1 MCPATSQG
9 GIGMKRYVI
18 RLSESERNRLTALVS
33 KGRTAAR
40 KRLHAQVLLKADVSA
55 AGAGWTDRQ
64 IVEALGVG
72 ERTVQAIRQRC
83 VEEGLDAALDRKKQC
98 RPSRQRVLDG
108 AKEAHLVALCCGKV
122 PAGQAR
128 WTLRLL
134 ADELVRLEIVD
145 TVSHETVRQALKKTS

>member
-1 MCPATSQG
+1 
-9 GIGMKRYVI
+9 MKTYVI
-18 RLSESERNRLTALVS
+18 RLSEGERNRLTALVS
-33 KGRTAAR
+33 KGKVAAG

-55 AGAGWTDRQ
+55 AGAGWTDQR
-64 IVEALGVG
+64 IVEALEVG

-83 VEEGLDAALDRKKQC
+83 VEEGLDAALERKKQC
-98 RPSRQRVLDG
+98 RPSRQKVLDG
-108 AKEAHLVALCCGKV
+108 TKEARMVALCCGKV

-145 TVSHETVRQALKKTS
+145 SVSHETVRQALKKTT

>member
-1 MCPATSQG
+1 
-9 GIGMKRYVI
+9 MKRYVI
-18 RLSESERNRLTALVS
+18 RLSEGERNRLTALVS
-33 KGRTAAR
+33 KGKVAAG

-55 AGAGWTDRQ
+55 AGAGWTDQQ
-64 IVEALGVG
+64 IVEALEVG

-83 VEEGLDAALDRKKQC
+83 VEEGLDAALERKKQC
-98 RPSRQRVLDG
+98 RPSRQRILDG
-108 AKEAHLVALCCGKV
+108 AKEAQLVALCCGKV

-145 TVSHETVRQALKKTS
+145 SVSHETVRQALKKTS

>member
-1 MCPATSQG
+1 
-9 GIGMKRYVI
+9 MKRYVI
-18 RLSESERNRLTALVS
+18 RLSEEERKKLAALVC
-33 KGRTAAR
+33 KGKVAAR

-55 AGAGWTDRQ
+55 AGAGWTDQQ
-64 IVEALGVG
+64 IVDALGIG

-83 VEEGLDAALDRKKQC
+83 VEEGLDAALERKKQC
-98 RPSRQRVLDG
+98 RPSRQKVLDG
-108 AKEAHLVALCCGKV
+108 AKEAQLVALCCGKV

-145 TVSHETVRQALKKTS
+145 SISHETVRQALKKTS

>member
-1 MCPATSQG
+1 
-9 GIGMKRYVI
+9 MKRYVI
-18 RLSESERNRLTALVS
+18 RLSEGERNRLTALVS
-33 KGRTAAR
+33 KGKTAAR

-83 VEEGLDAALDRKKQC
+83 VEEGLDAALERKKQC

-108 AKEAHLVALCCGKV
+108 AKEARLVALCCGKV

>member
-1 MCPATSQG
+1 
-9 GIGMKRYVI
+9 MKRHVI
-18 RLSESERNRLTALVS
+18 RLSEGERNRLTALVS
-33 KGRTAAR
+33 KGKAAAR

-83 VEEGLDAALDRKKQC
+83 VEEGLDAALERKKQC

-108 AKEAHLVALCCGKV
+108 AKEARLVALCCGKV

-145 TVSHETVRQALKKTS
+145 SISHETVRQALKKTI

>member
-1 MCPATSQG
+1 
-9 GIGMKRYVI
+9 MKRYII
-18 RLSESERNRLTALVS
+18 RLSEEERARLVALVS

-64 IVEALGVG
+64 IVEAFDVG
-72 ERTVQAIRQRC
+72 ERTVQAIRHRC
-83 VEEGLDAALDRKKQC
+83 VEEGLDAALDRKPQC
-98 RPSRQRVLDG
+98 RPSRQPLLDG
-108 AKEAHLVALCCGKV
+108 DKEARLVALCCGKV

-134 ADELVRLEIVD
+134 ADELVRLEIVES
-145 TVSHETVRQALKKTS
+145 VSHETVRRTLKKTI

>member
-1 MCPATSQG
+1 
-9 GIGMKRYVI
+9 MKRYVI
-18 RLSESERNRLTALVS
+18 RLSEDERNRLTGLVS
-33 KGRTAAR
+33 KGKGAAS

-55 AGAGWTDRQ
+55 AGAGWTDQ
-64 IVEALGVG
+64 KIVDAFGVG

-83 VEEGLDAALDRKKQC
+83 VEEGLDAALERKKQC

-108 AKEAHLVALCCGKV
+108 AKEAQLVALCCGKV

-134 ADELVRLEIVD
+134 AGELVRLDIVD
-145 TVSHETVRQALKKTS
+145 SVSHETVRQALKKTS

>member
-1 MCPATSQG
+1 
-9 GIGMKRYVI
+9 MKRYVI
-18 RLSESERNRLTALVS
+18 RLSEGERNRLTALVS
-33 KGRTAAR
+33 KGKTAAR
-40 KRLHAQVLLKADVSA
+40 RRVHAQVLLKADVSA

-64 IVEALGVG
+64 IVEALEVG

-83 VEEGLDAALDRKKQC
+83 VEEGLDAALERKKQC

-108 AKEAHLVALCCGKV
+108 AKEAQLVALCCGQV

-134 ADELVRLEIVD
+134 ADELVRLEIVES
-145 TVSHETVRQALKKTS
+145 VPHETVRQVLKKTN

>member
-1 MCPATSQG
+1 
-9 GIGMKRYVI
+9 MKRYVI
-18 RLSESERNRLTALVS
+18 RLSEDERNRLTGLVS
-33 KGRTAAR
+33 KGKAAAS

-55 AGAGWTDRQ
+55 AGAGWTDQQ
-64 IVEALGVG
+64 IVDAFGVG

-83 VEEGLDAALDRKKQC
+83 VEEGLDAALERKKQC

-108 AKEAHLVALCCGKV
+108 AKEAQLVALCCGKV

-134 ADELVRLEIVD
+134 AGELVRLDIVD
-145 TVSHETVRQALKKTS
+145 SVSHETVRQALKKTS

>member
-1 MCPATSQG
+1 
-9 GIGMKRYVI
+9 MKRYVI
-18 RLSESERNRLTALVS
+18 RLSEGERDRLTVLVS
-33 KGRTAAR
+33 KGKVAAR

-55 AGAGWTDRQ
+55 AGAGWTDQQ

-83 VEEGLDAALDRKKQC
+83 VEEGLDAALERKKQC

-108 AKEAHLVALCCGKV
+108 AQEAQLAALCCGKV

-145 TVSHETVRQALKKTS
+145 SISHETVRQALKKTS

>member
-1 MCPATSQG
+1 
-9 GIGMKRYVI
+9 MKTYVI
-18 RLSESERNRLTALVS
+18 RLSEGERNRLTALVS
-33 KGRTAAR
+33 KGKVAAG

-55 AGAGWTDRQ
+55 AGAGWTDQR
-64 IVEALGVG
+64 IVEALEVG

-83 VEEGLDAALDRKKQC
+83 VEEGLDAALERKKQC

-108 AKEAHLVALCCGKV
+108 AKEAQLVALCCGKV

-134 ADELVRLEIVD
+134 AGELVRLEIVD
-145 TVSHETVRQALKKTS
+145 SVSHETVRQALKKTS

>member
-1 MCPATSQG
+1 
-9 GIGMKRYVI
+9 MKRYVI
-18 RLSESERNRLTALVS
+18 RLSEDERDRLIALVH
-33 KGRTAAR
+33 KGKVAAR

-55 AGAGWTDRQ
+55 VGAGWTDQQ
-64 IVEALGVG
+64 IVQALGVA
-72 ERTVQAIRQRC
+72 ERTVQAIRRRC
-83 VEEGLDAALDRKKQC
+83 VEEGLEAALERKKQC

-108 AKEAHLVALCCGKV
+108 AKEAQLVALCCGRV

-145 TVSHETVRQALKKTS
+145 SVSHETVRQALKKTS

>member
-1 MCPATSQG
+1 
-9 GIGMKRYVI
+9 MKRYVI
-18 RLSESERNRLTALVS
+18 RLSEVERNRLTAVVS
-33 KGRTAAR
+33 KGKAAAS

-55 AGAGWTDRQ
+55 AGPGWTDRR
-64 IVEALGVG
+64 IIEALGVG

-83 VEEGLDAALDRKKQC
+83 VEEGLDAALERKKQC

-108 AKEAHLVALCCGKV
+108 AQEAQLVALCCGKV

-134 ADELVRLEIVD
+134 AGELVRLEIVD
-145 TVSHETVRQALKKTS
+145 SVSHETVRQALKKTS

>member
-1 MCPATSQG
+1 
-9 GIGMKRYVI
+9 MKRYVI
-18 RLSESERNRLTALVS
+18 RLSEGERDRLTALVS
-33 KGRTAAR
+33 KGKVAAG
-40 KRLHAQVLLKADVSA
+40 KRVHAQVLLKADVSA
-55 AGAGWTDRQ
+55 AGAGWTDQQ
-64 IVEALGVG
+64 IVEALSVG

-83 VEEGLDAALDRKKQC
+83 VEEGLDAALERKKQC

-108 AKEAHLVALCCGKV
+108 AKEAQLVALCCGKV

-145 TVSHETVRQALKKTS
+145 SVSHETVRQALKKTS

>member
-1 MCPATSQG
+1 
-9 GIGMKRYVI
+9 MKRYVI
-18 RLSESERNRLTALVS
+18 RLSEGERNRLTALVS
-33 KGRTAAR
+33 KGKAAAR
-40 KRLHAQVLLKADVSA
+40 KRLHASVLLKADVSA

-83 VEEGLDAALDRKKQC
+83 VEEGLDAALERKKQC
-98 RPSRQRVLDG
+98 RPSRQRILDG
-108 AKEAHLVALCCGKV
+108 AKEARLVALCCGKV
-122 PAGQAR
+122 PSGQAR

-145 TVSHETVRQALKKTS
+145 SVSHETVRQALKKTS

>member
-1 MCPATSQG
+1 
-9 GIGMKRYVI
+9 MKTYVI
-18 RLSESERNRLTALVS
+18 RLSEGERNRLTALVS
-33 KGRTAAR
+33 KGKVAAG

-55 AGAGWTDRQ
+55 AGAGWTDQQ
-64 IVEALGVG
+64 IVEALEVG

-83 VEEGLDAALDRKKQC
+83 VEEGLDAALERKKQC
-98 RPSRQRVLDG
+98 RPSRQKVLDG
-108 AKEAHLVALCCGKV
+108 AKEAQMVALCCGKV

-145 TVSHETVRQALKKTS
+145 SVSHETVRQALKKTS